1 MFKKTHSLL
10 AIIFVLLAFNL
21 LAQPAL
27 EKAAFQTEAGNY
39 ELSIQSYKDYLAEHP
54 DDFKVY
60 LELAEVLNMSGNYTE
75 AEAFYQMIPQ
85 ESSVYQQA
93 GLSLVQMFKKMGR
106 YNEIPILMAGYFENN
121 PEIANTILKSM
132 DKVHN
137 FYAHT
142 PKYDLLSM
150 PSNSTTTDF
159 GLTFFNNMPIF
170 SSFREDI
177 LMDEVQTDFNRGGAY
192 HKSFKYDAIKNRID
206 YINGVNNKLYRIGP
220 VSYAQNVNKCAF
232 IEAKLTANLNMVRD
246 FKNASVHIAEVN
258 ANGDMSSSKPFPYN
272 EMGASINSV
281 FLSDDGRSLY
291 FSSDRSGGFGG
302 FDLYVSHFE
311 KDSWTLPVNL
321 GPEINTPYNEITP
334 FLHKNKLYFASDN
347 LEGLGG
353 FDIYHV
359 LYEDGKWGKVTMMDR
374 EINSPADDYFPALNK
389 QGELYFTSNRLGG
402 LGKNDIYKAILE
414 NNDQDDD
421 FGFVIPEAV
430 SLDALAAETQKHTVR
445 ENSDI
450 HQVAFNEYEPK
461 QVAFSLPD
469 FNPEIV
475 GKPLDSDEMLR
486 NAHRIALDEL
496 VPNTEVFFIQLA
508 SMTAVKPNYSK
519 YKPLLRYG
527 NIYRMVS
534 NNSVK
539 IRLGY
544 YSDRKEAEDILTKVK
559 SLGFNDAFITYE
571 VLNTAQMELMLT
583 SKDDKNFS
591 DAGNFNTGNKDVADE
606 YRAANKYKV
615 RLASYE
621 DPIWFDVNKVK
632 DLGRIEQW
640 TKGGWTIFI
649 LAGYSSYEE
658 AKRVQIQA
666 VNRGYKTAEVVVDN
680 GGILERIKQN

>member
-60 LELAEVLNMSGNYTE
+60 LELAEVLNISGNYTE

-85 ESSVYQQA
+85 ESSLYQQA

-106 YNEIPILMAGYFENN
+106 YNEIPVLMAGYFENN

-206 YINGVNNKLYRIGP
+206 YINGVNNKLFRIGP

-281 FLSDDGRSLY
+281 FLRDDGRSLY

>member
-106 YNEIPILMAGYFENN
+106 YNEIPVLMAGYFENN
-121 PEIANTILKSM
+121 PEIANTIIKSM

-192 HKSFKYDAIKNRID
+192 HKSFKYDAIKNRVD

-359 LYEDGKWGKVTMMDR
+359 LYEDGEWGKVTMMDR

>member
-60 LELAEVLNMSGNYTE
+60 LELAEVLNISGNYTE

-85 ESSVYQQA
+85 ESSLYQQA

-106 YNEIPILMAGYFENN
+106 YNEIPVLMAGYFENN